1 MSPRRNTTLLDPGFV
16 FTARQHMHTALCAIA
31 RPLRLCEY
39 LMPQKTFSIRH
50 KQLVDHLL
58 RECTMIRDN
67 VFYSA
72 CFYAVG
78 LADIHCIISC
88 ICSLG

>member
-1 MSPRRNTTLLDPGFV
+1 MSPRRNTTLLDPCF
-16 FTARQHMHTALCAIA
+16 APRDSIMHTALCAIA

-58 RECTMIRDN
+58 RECIMIRDN

-72 CFYAVG
+72 CFLCCRPSWY
-78 LADIHCIISC
+78 
-88 ICSLG
+88 SLYYFMYL